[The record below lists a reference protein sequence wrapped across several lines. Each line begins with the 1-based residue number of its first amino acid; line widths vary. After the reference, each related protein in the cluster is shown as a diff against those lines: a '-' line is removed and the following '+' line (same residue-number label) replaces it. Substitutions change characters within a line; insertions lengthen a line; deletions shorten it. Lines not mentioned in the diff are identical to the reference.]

1 MWEKSNKLN
10 VIVSKEG
17 NELKAFSNLPGI
29 VLVSRDERDPR
40 GPADIADGGS
50 VLVG

>member
-29 VLVSRDERDPR
+29 VR
-40 GPADIADGGS
+40 
-50 VLVG
+50 VLMGLKREPKNLF